1 MGRDKKNFPAGEV
14 RCIARAMAKGNLSQ
28 RQAGQILHVTDTT
41 MNRWL
46 DRIKEL
52 YGLDLRTYDGVTQGL
67 RFGKALTRGDRIRA
81 MPDEQ
86 LALKILSEGGDGVA
100 VGYCRNNGKCKGIDL
115 ENEEIPDARCV
126 ECIKKWLK
134 EVPE

>member
-86 LALKILSEGGDGVA
+86 LALYILKLNDIDGGDT
-100 VGYCRNNGKCKGIDL
+100 YCRNNGKCKGIDL
-115 ENEEIPDARCV
+115 ATEDILDEWCL
-126 ECIKKWLK
+126 ECIKNWLE